1 MDIIILLECVL
12 LASLL
17 GLSGFFSSSETA
29 LFSLNSLQRE
39 QLGNQKTK
47 HANLIDQ
54 LLSQPRRLI
63 VTILIGNELVNVSA
77 SVVCTLIII
86 QTLGADKSWLNLF
99 IMLPLLLLFGEI
111 TPKTLAMR
119 HNVRVACA
127 ISVPLNL
134 FSKLITPVRWLVRQV
149 ADRFITLLVGKE
161 RSQGNLITEDMV
173 RTLAH
178 AAVGE
183 GTLPSIEAE
192 FIDQIF
198 DFGDQSLQDIITP
211 RSTVFMLS
219 VDTPISRVINEVRR
233 YRYSRIPVY
242 DDNRDHIL
250 GILHSR
256 DLIGLDLNELMQQ
269 PDSLRS
275 LLRKPYFVPNTKT
288 APDLFHTLRTR
299 KLSLAIVVDE
309 YGGMV
314 GMVSM
319 EDLLTCIFGGGGNID
334 THQSGRIRPLGKGR
348 YHLDGHVKVSEFNK
362 KLSLSLSEQITDTV
376 AGLLLHEHG
385 ELPEKN
391 TLIDYHGLHFTIL
404 EVRNNRI
411 TRILLETTA
420 H

>member
-1 MDIIILLECVL
+1 MDIIILLECL
-12 LASLL
+12 LLFSLL

-39 QLGNQKTK
+39 KMAEQYPQK
-47 HANLIDQ
+47 ANLIDS

-86 QTLGADKSWLNLF
+86 QIFGADKSWLNLF

-111 TPKTLAMR
+111 SPKTLAIR
-119 HNVRVACA
+119 HNATVAMA
-127 ISVPLNL
+127 ISAPLNL
-134 FSKLITPVRWLVRQV
+134 FSTLISPVRWLVRQV
-149 ADRFITLLVGKE
+149 ADRIITLMVGTE

-183 GTLPSIEAE
+183 GTLPSVEAE

-198 DFGDQSLQDIITP
+198 DFGDQSLQNIITP
-211 RSTVFMLS
+211 RSTIFMLS
-219 VDTPISRVINEVRR
+219 VDTPISRVVNEVRR

-242 DDNRDHIL
+242 DGNRDHII

-256 DLIGLDLNELMQQ
+256 DLIGLDLNELMKQA
-269 PDSLRS
+269 DGLRS
-275 LLRKPYFVPNTKT
+275 ILRKPYLVPNTKT

-299 KLSLAIVVDE
+299 KISLAIVVDE

-319 EDLLTCIFGGGGNID
+319 EDLLTCIFGGGGSD
-334 THQSGRIRPLGKGR
+334 DAHQNGRIRPIGKQR
-348 YHLDGHVKVSEFNK
+348 YHLDGHVNIVEFNK
-362 KLSLSLSEQITDTV
+362 KLGCHLPEQITDTV
-376 AGLLLHEHG
+376 AGLLLHEYG
-385 ELPEKN
+385 ELPEQN
-391 TLIDYHGLHFTIL
+391 TVIHYQGLRFTIL
-404 EVRNNRI
+404 DVRNNRI
-411 TRILLETTA
+411 TRILLE
-420 H
+420 HKSS